1 MTYSPN
7 ETTATEVKAQI
18 MFVTKLFKVQQHSK
32 LFFLYFLCHRCT
44 HRDLFQR
51 NTANTVSTIVLISCR
66 KENSLILFKF
76 QAILPG
82 NTSLT

>member
-1 MTYSPN
+1 MPYSPN
-7 ETTATEVKAQI
+7 ETTAAKIKAQI
-18 MFVTKLFKVQQHSK
+18 MFIAELFKVQQHIQ

-51 NTANTVSTIVLISCR
+51 NTANTVSIIVFISCK

-82 NTSLT
+82 NTSLM